1 MSREDSYSIP
11 LGPQHPALIEPEYLK
26 VHLDGETIVDVDIN
40 IGFMHR
46 GIEKALQ
53 QRTYMHDRFL
63 IEKICGI
70 CSSIHTLSYCGA
82 VEKLAEIDIPERAKY
97 IRMIIAELE
106 RLHSHLLWVGI
117 AGYEI
122 GFDTVFQL
130 AWRDREIVMN
140 ILEKISGNRVSY
152 SMNTIGGVRRD
163 ISKNKA
169 EELHKAID
177 KIDAR
182 IHHYID
188 VFVNDSTIIRRT
200 RGTGILTEKDA
211 RQCCAVG
218 PTARGS
224 GISCDIR
231 KDNPYLKYST
241 IDFNQVIH
249 KTLDIESRAVVRLK
263 ELLESTKIIRQCLHM
278 MPEGSLSVKVPDII
292 PEGEAIYHAEAPRGE
307 ILYYA
312 RSDGTDKPYRVKIRT
327 PTLANILSLKPML
340 KGQQL
345 ADMPVIVASIDPCFS
360 CTDRVTLLDT
370 KTGRTKTVDET
381 YLKSLKR
388 Q

>member
-1 MSREDSYSIP
+1 MSEEDSYTIP
-11 LGPQHPALIEPEYLK
+11 LGPQHPALVEPEYLK
-26 VHLDGETIVDVDIN
+26 IHLDGETIVDVDIN

-82 VEKLAEIDIPERAKY
+82 IEKLVKVEIPERAKY

-130 AWRDREIVMN
+130 AWRDREIVME
-140 ILEKISGNRVSY
+140 ILEKLSGNRVSY

-163 ISKNKA
+163 ISKDMAK
-169 EELHKAID
+169 ELREATE

-182 IHHYID
+182 IHHYVD
-188 VFVNDSTIIRRT
+188 VFINDQTITKRT
-200 RGTGILTEKDA
+200 KDTGILTKKDA
-211 RQCCAVG
+211 IKYAAVG

-224 GISCDIR
+224 AIRCDLR
-231 KDNPYLKYST
+231 KSSPYLKYDN
-241 IDFNQVIH
+241 IDFKEIIH
-249 KTLDIESRAVVRLK
+249 CSDDIESRAIVRLK
-263 ELLESTKIIRQCLHM
+263 ELLESTKIIRQCLHL
-278 MPEGSLSVKVPDII
+278 MPEGNLAVKVPDKV
-292 PEGEAIYHAEAPRGE
+292 PEGESIFHAEAPRGE

-312 RSDGTDKPYRVKIRT
+312 RSDGTDRPYRVKIRT
-327 PTLANILSLKPML
+327 PTLANVLSLKPML
-340 KGQQL
+340 TGQQL
-345 ADMPVIVASIDPCFS
+345 ADMSIIVASIDPCFS
-360 CTDRVTLLDT
+360 CTDRITLLDT
-370 KTGRTKTVDET
+370 RTGKAKTVDGA
-381 YLKSLKR
+381 YLKSIER
-388 Q
+388 

>member
-1 MSREDSYSIP
+1 MSKEESYALP
-11 LGPQHPALIEPEYLK
+11 LGPQHPALVEPEYLK
-26 VHLDGETIVDVDIN
+26 VHLDGETIVDVDIE

-46 GIEKALQ
+46 GIEKALH

-82 VEKLAEIDIPERAKY
+82 VEKLAGVNIPERAKY

-122 GFDTVFQL
+122 GIDTVFQL

-140 ILEKISGNRVSY
+140 MLEKISGNRVSY
-152 SMNTIGGVRRD
+152 SMNAIGGVRRD
-163 ISKNKA
+163 ISKDMAK
-169 EELHKAID
+169 ELHNAMD
-177 KIDAR
+177 KIDTR
-182 IHHYID
+182 IRHYIN
-188 VFVNDSTIIRRT
+188 VFVNDSTITKRT
-200 RGTGILTEKDA
+200 RGTGILTRKDA
-211 RQCCAVG
+211 KKYCAVG

-224 GISCDIR
+224 DITCDIR
-231 KDNPYLKYST
+231 KEDAYLRYDSV
-241 IDFNQVIH
+241 DFNQVTH
-249 KTLDIESRAVVRLK
+249 NTFDNESRAVVRLK
-263 ELLESTKIIRQCLHM
+263 ELLESTKIIRQCLHL
-278 MPEGSLSVKVPDII
+278 MPKGDISVKVPDII

-307 ILYYA
+307 IFYYA
-312 RSDGTDKPYRVKIRT
+312 KSDGTDKPYRIKIKT
-327 PTLANILSLKPML
+327 PTLTNVLSLKPML

-345 ADMPVIVASIDPCFS
+345 ADMPIIVASIDPCFA

-370 KTGRTKTVDET
+370 RTGTTKTVDET
-381 YLKSLKR
+381 YLRSLKR
-388 Q
+388 

>member
-26 VHLDGETIVDVDIN
+26 VHLDGETIIDVDIN

-169 EELHKAID
+169 EQLHKAID

-263 ELLESTKIIRQCLHM
+263 ELLESTKIIRQCLNM
-278 MPEGSLSVKVPDII
+278 MPEGNLSVKVPDII

>member
-1 MSREDSYSIP
+1 MSEEDSYTIP
-11 LGPQHPALIEPEYLK
+11 LGPQHPALVEPEYLK
-26 VHLDGETIVDVDIN
+26 IHLNGETIVDVDIN

-82 VEKLAEIDIPERAKY
+82 IEKLAKVEIPERAKY

-117 AGYEI
+117 TGYEI

-130 AWRDREIVMN
+130 AWRDREIVMEM
-140 ILEKISGNRVSY
+140 LEKLSGNRVSY

-163 ISKNKA
+163 ISKDMAK
-169 EELHKAID
+169 ELHAATE

-188 VFVNDSTIIRRT
+188 VFINDQTITKRT
-200 RGTGILTEKDA
+200 KDTGILTKKDA
-211 RQCCAVG
+211 IKYSAVG

-224 GISCDIR
+224 AIRCDIR
-231 KDNPYLKYST
+231 KSSPYLKYDSM
-241 IDFNQVIH
+241 DFKEIIH
-249 KTLDIESRAVVRLK
+249 SSDDIESRAIVRLK
-263 ELLESTKIIRQCLHM
+263 ELLESTKIIRQCLHI
-278 MPEGSLSVKVPDII
+278 MPEGKLAVKVPDKV
-292 PEGEAIYHAEAPRGE
+292 PEGESIFHAEAPRGE
-307 ILYYA
+307 ILYYT
-312 RSDGTDKPYRVKIRT
+312 RSDGTDRPYRVKIRT

-340 KGQQL
+340 TGQQL
-345 ADMPVIVASIDPCFS
+345 ADMSIIVASIDPCFS
-360 CTDRVTLLDT
+360 CTDRITLLDT
-370 KTGRTKTVDET
+370 RTGKSKTVDGA
-381 YLKSLKR
+381 YLKSIER
-388 Q
+388 

>member
-1 MSREDSYSIP
+1 MNGEDSYTIP
-11 LGPQHPALIEPEYLK
+11 LGPQHPALVEPEYLK
-26 VHLDGETIVDVDIN
+26 IHLDGETIVDVDIN

-82 VEKLAEIDIPERAKY
+82 IEKLAKVEIPERAKY

-130 AWRDREIVMN
+130 AWRDREIVME
-140 ILEKISGNRVSY
+140 ILEKLSGNRVSY

-163 ISKNKA
+163 ISKDMAK
-169 EELHKAID
+169 ELREATE

-188 VFVNDSTIIRRT
+188 VFINDQTITKRT
-200 RGTGILTEKDA
+200 KDTGILTKKDA
-211 RQCCAVG
+211 IKYAAVG

-224 GISCDIR
+224 AIRCDLR
-231 KDNPYLKYST
+231 KSSPYLKYDSM
-241 IDFNQVIH
+241 DFKEIIH
-249 KTLDIESRAVVRLK
+249 SSDDIESRAIVRLK
-263 ELLESTKIIRQCLHM
+263 ELLESTKIIRQCLHL
-278 MPEGSLSVKVPDII
+278 MPEG
-292 PEGEAIYHAEAPRGE
+292 
-307 ILYYA
+307 
-312 RSDGTDKPYRVKIRT
+312 
-327 PTLANILSLKPML
+327 
-340 KGQQL
+340 
-345 ADMPVIVASIDPCFS
+345 
-360 CTDRVTLLDT
+360 
-370 KTGRTKTVDET
+370 
-381 YLKSLKR
+381 
-388 Q
+388 